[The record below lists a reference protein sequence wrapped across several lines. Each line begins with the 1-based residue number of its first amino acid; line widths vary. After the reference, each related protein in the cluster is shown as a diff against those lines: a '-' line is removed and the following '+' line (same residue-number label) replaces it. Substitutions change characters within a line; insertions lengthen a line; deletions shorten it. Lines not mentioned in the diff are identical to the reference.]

1 MTTKTYPMGINL
13 TLEIISGKWKPLIL
27 GYLGNS
33 PLRNGELIQRLDG
46 ISQKVLTE
54 QLRELEYEGIVQ
66 RKNYGT
72 VPPKVKYSLTTEGE
86 SLKKLLAELSLLGD
100 KHAEAMQQHG
110 CDIQILHPVPPNNW
124 ANSAG

>member
-86 SLKKLLAELSLLGD
+86 SLKKLLAEQSLWGD
-100 KHAEAMQQHG
+100 KPAEAMQQHG